1 MDDTAQP
8 RGAALP
14 VRNAISNA
22 MARIKRDHYG
32 RGPARTRTYIYDR
45 FVFSVLDDVLT
56 PAEQALKEAGRDRR
70 IRRTRL
76 AWEAVMADTFTGAV
90 EERTGAK
97 VVGYHSQVAF
107 DPDLALEIF
116 VLDQPPAPK
125 TEPGPARAGDGQV
138 RAAIESAL
146 VGRLHEFWGKGPTR
160 SRIFV
165 EDQFAFCVFDEPFT
179 TVERT
184 LLDAGEADVVRELRI
199 ELHDAR
205 RDAFEEVVAEATG
218 RPVLTSVAQVVF
230 HPDLL
235 FLCFVLGDAQGG

>member
-1 MDDTAQP
+1 MDDHAEP
-8 RGAALP
+8 RGAGQP

-22 MARIKRDHYG
+22 MARIKRDYYG

-56 PAEQALKEAGRDRR
+56 PAEQALKEAGRVQRV
-70 IRRTRL
+70 RRTRL
-76 AWEAVMADTFTGAV
+76 AFEAVMTRTFTTAV
-90 EERTGAK
+90 EERTGAT
-97 VVGYHSQVAF
+97 VIGYHSQVAV

-116 VLDQPPAPK
+116 VLDHPPAPD

-138 RAAIESAL
+138 RAAVENGL
-146 VGRLHEFWGKGPTR
+146 VARLHEFWGKGPTR

-165 EDQFAFCVFDEPFT
+165 EDQIAFCVFEEPFT

-199 ELHDAR
+199 DLHDAR
-205 RDAFEEVVAEATG
+205 REAFDEVVAEATG

-235 FLCFVLGDAQGG
+235 FLCFVLGDAPAG

>member
-22 MARIKRDHYG
+22 MARIKRDYYG
-32 RGPARTRTYIYDR
+32 RGPARSRTYIYDR

-56 PAEQALKEAGRDRR
+56 PAEQALKEAGRVQRV
-70 IRRTRL
+70 RRTRL
-76 AWEAVMADTFTGAV
+76 AFEAVMTRTFTTAV
-90 EERTGAK
+90 EERTGAT
-97 VVGYHSQVAF
+97 VIGYHSQVAA
-107 DPDLALEIF
+107 DPDMALEIF
-116 VLDQPPAPK
+116 VLDRPPTPEA
-125 TEPGPARAGDGQV
+125 EPGPARAGDGQI
-138 RAAIESAL
+138 RAAIESGL
-146 VGRLHEFWGKGPTR
+146 VARLHEFWGKGPTR
-160 SRIFV
+160 ARIFV

-184 LLDAGEADVVRELRI
+184 LLDAGENDVVRELRI

-205 RDAFEEVVAEATG
+205 RDAFDEVVAEATG
-218 RPVLTSVAQVVF
+218 RPVLTSVSQVVF

-235 FLCFVLGDAQGG
+235 FLWFVLGDAPAG